1 VLGLERGGS
10 CRGVAFHIA
19 PEVVEEELEIV
30 WRREMISGA
39 YVPRWVDVQT
49 ALGRV
54 PAIAFVINHAH
65 ERYARDL
72 SDEEV
77 AEVLATASGWLG
89 PCADYLVNT
98 VDHLAA
104 LGIHDRPLER
114 PRQQVLAYR
123 PLPDQ
128 PAST

>member
-10 CRGVAFHIA
+10 CRGVVFHIA

-39 YVPRWVDVQT
+39 YVPRWVEVRT
-49 ALGRV
+49 ALGPV

-114 PRQQVLAYR
+114 LRARVLERRQADASR
-123 PLPDQ
+123 PG
-128 PAST
+128 